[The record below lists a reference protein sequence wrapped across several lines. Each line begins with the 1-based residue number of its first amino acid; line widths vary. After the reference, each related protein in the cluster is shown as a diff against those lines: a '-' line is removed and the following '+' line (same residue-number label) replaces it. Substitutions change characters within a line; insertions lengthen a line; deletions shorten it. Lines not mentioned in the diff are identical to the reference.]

1 MLHTEHSFLSALF
14 HQSHYHTEV
23 SCQPMRLNTW
33 DFWLDSS
40 YCDLHHSGSQEIAS
54 LKLHPCI
61 VTNHD
66 FIFLAKKCLQPVTLH
81 GSSWVN
87 NMGSGHVHV
96 HPGTGVTWHCE
107 DACLRSTAIV
117 MFSDFLTVFRFF
129 GSFCDLRLDTWDT
142 DYISDN
148 WELQYEQL
156 HCDLWIQSDGDS
168 IRNSCDVLY
177 IVLFAQ

>member
-1 MLHTEHSFLSALF
+1 MLHTVHSFLSALF

-33 DFWLDSS
+33 DFLLDSS
-40 YCDLHHSGSQEIAS
+40 YCDLHHSGSQENAS

-96 HPGTGVTWHCE
+96 HPGTGVTWHSNE
-107 DACLRSTAIV
+107 IV
-117 MFSDFLTVFRFF
+117 MLTLSLKSFISQSNYTITVTKYASYTFFLVF
-129 GSFCDLRLDTWDT
+129 
-142 DYISDN
+142 
-148 WELQYEQL
+148 
-156 HCDLWIQSDGDS
+156 
-168 IRNSCDVLY
+168 VLY
-177 IVLFAQ
+177 LTILHLGNICQCILISKESKGAF